1 MPVSIV
7 DSGLDSVGP
16 FNRLSASQANAYEA
30 CKRLWYYEKV
40 LKFKILQVPILHVG
54 KAVEESFCRMLKE
67 SPALIQSNASHST
80 LSNIPIDENGQPE
93 RNNDKNWPASRLLK
107 LPPSSVPS
115 TISELRNWAIS
126 RIDVHL
132 PIVLEKEKK
141 NWENEQRK
149 SGDWQD
155 VDYDYCREMCINALD
170 FHLTEV
176 NNCID
181 NMTPQILDDWRSG
194 KRDLWPSPDGFG
206 YRLNGDHPLA
216 ESGDMQ
222 LSEAWEI
229 VRPWFVEPETDN
241 FSMNSIHPDYW
252 FQGEYDLVYRWDG
265 NIKIVDIKAS
275 KGSNDRSGDY
285 VKQLRI
291 YAMLWWAT
299 HGKQE
304 FVDKLEIW
312 YLGANIVKD
321 VQVPT
326 EKELRDL
333 ETYLQSLWSEIK
345 YEIPSIEDCPPM
357 PLPLREFLEGGVA
370 TKTNSDNKRCDF
382 CDWKLICPGGTG
394 SDNFINKKS
403 FQIPGSFEEI
413 ETVPIVELNVRMTL
427 KAEVKS
433 IIYDNGLIS
442 ELKVLESGK
451 LISVEFARHKDTAG
465 ELLYPNNILTSEEII
480 LEDIV
485 MINHYKFGLTAKIDP
500 LSKITRDMEKHCSTI
515 ANFRERWNV
524 AGKLVYK
531 YQYSFTSRAGNLI
544 NKKGM
549 MVMDS
554 TGAIKVE
561 GWLDSGGPQFDM
573 AEIGQDILITNISLN
588 PWASINKGEMQRY
601 SKVHILE

>member
-7 DSGLDSVGP
+7 DSELDSVGP
-16 FNRLSASQANAYEA
+16 FNRLSASQVNAYES

-67 SPALIQSNASHST
+67 SPALIQSNASHTT
-80 LSNIPIDENGQPE
+80 LSKIPIDENGQPE
-93 RNNDKNWPASRLLK
+93 RNSDNFWPASRLLK
-107 LPPSSVPS
+107 LPQSSIPKS
-115 TISELRNWAIS
+115 ISELRDWAIS

-132 PIVLEKEKK
+132 PIILEKEKK
-141 NWENEQRK
+141 NWQNEQRK
-149 SGDWQD
+149 SGNWQD

-170 FHLTEV
+170 FHLLEV
-176 NNCID
+176 KNCID
-181 NMTPQILDDWRSG
+181 NITPEIVNNWRNG
-194 KRDLWPSPDGFG
+194 KRELWPSPDGFD
-206 YRLNGDHPLA
+206 YQLNGVHPLA
-216 ESGDMQ
+216 ESGEIH

-241 FSMNSIHPDYW
+241 FSMNSIHPNYW
-252 FQGEYDLVYRWDG
+252 FQGEYDLVYRWNG
-265 NIKIVDIKAS
+265 RIKIVDIKAS

-291 YAMLWWAT
+291 YAMLWWTT
-299 HGKQE
+299 HGKSE

-312 YLGANIVKD
+312 YLGANVVKNIE
-321 VQVPT
+321 VPT
-326 EKELRDL
+326 KKELEDL
-333 ETYLQSLWSEIK
+333 ETYLESLWVEIK
-345 YEIPSIEDCPPM
+345 AEKPSIDDCPPS
-357 PLPLREFLEGGVA
+357 PLALRYYLEGGIE
-370 TKTNSDNKRCDF
+370 KEPDNDKKRCDF

-394 SDNFINKKS
+394 NDSFITKKS

-413 ETVPIVELNVRMTL
+413 ESVPIDELNVRMTL
-427 KAEVKS
+427 KVVVNS
-433 IIYDNGLIS
+433 VLYDNGLAI

-451 LISVEFARHKDTAG
+451 VISVEFARHKGQAG
-465 ELLYPNNILTSEEII
+465 EFLYPNDIVKGEEIV

-500 LSKITRDMEKHCSTI
+500 LSKITRNLETPCSTI
-515 ANFRERWNV
+515 TSFRERWNV
-524 AGKLVYK
+524 TGKLVYK

-549 MVMDS
+549 MIMDS

-561 GWLDSGGPQFDM
+561 GWLDSGGPQYEM
-573 AEIGQDILITNISLN
+573 AEVGQDILITNISLN
-588 PWASINKGEMQRY
+588 PWASLNKGEMQRH